1 MITKNSDITVKIFMV
16 VVAVILV
23 GLIIAWS
30 TGVFRDKRNDLNEG
44 TRKINNVINSM
55 AEFDMLVYDGGTITG
70 SILMELIK
78 DAADGK
84 LDVNITYRTLQMGE
98 NAEPISYPSPEPA
111 KNDGKYI
118 NPRGRFIGEVTRNDN
133 EVITGVIFTQV
144 D

>member
-1 MITKNSDITVKIFMV
+1 MITKNSDITVKIFLV

-70 SILMELIK
+70 SMLMELIK

-84 LDVNITYRTLQMGE
+84 LDVNTTYRTLQMGE